1 MPFIALRFKPGLNRD
16 QTNYSNE
23 GGWFECDKVRFLSGF
38 PQKIG
43 GWSKQTPNTFLGT
56 SRQLFNYIT
65 SFTDNFLVVGTN
77 LKLYIEAGGYFY
89 DITPL
94 QETTG
99 AGAVTFA
106 AVNGS
111 STVTVVDT
119 GNPAAAGNYV
129 QFTGAVSLGGNV
141 TAEILNV
148 DQGHEIATVINANA
162 YTIVVP
168 VTANASDSGNGG
180 SSTIGKY
187 QIDVGEPGGTFGYG
201 WGTDPWGRLEWGLGG
216 TTPVAIDGRDW
227 WYDNLDNDMVSN
239 IRDGAIYYWE
249 RGSSTNPGTALAT
262 NAILLSEKATA
273 DGFDPNAVPTKAM
286 QVLVSQNDQHVVCFG
301 SVPYGFTNVAT
312 FDPLLIRWSDQD
324 NPGQWDEN
332 DTAGSAG
339 SIKVSRG
346 SRIVRALPTRQEI
359 LVWTESHL
367 FSFQFVGGE
376 DVFNLQELA
385 DNISILSPRACVTV
399 NNVTYWMGH
408 DKFYVYSGRVETL
421 PCTLRQ
427 FIYQDINYNQADTI
441 ISGTNEGWNE
451 VWWMY
456 PSSTS
461 SFPNRYVIYN
471 YLERIW
477 YYGNI
482 DRTAWLDSPLRQ
494 YPMAVNTPSGTDTG
508 VLYNQEYGFDE
519 DGAPMTSYI
528 QSSDFD
534 ISDGEQFMLTR
545 RMIPDINFSNS
556 TAAQPEVTLQVRA
569 RNFPG
574 SGFQNSGTTDSN
586 PVIETAVDVY
596 TDQVFIRARAR
607 QMALKISSEDLGVN
621 WQLGVPR
628 LDARTDGK
636 R

>member
-1 MPFIALRFKPGLNRD
+1 MPFIKLQFKPGINRD

-23 GGWFECDKVRFLSGF
+23 GGWYEGDKIRFLSGY

-43 GWSKQTPNTFLGT
+43 GWLKQTPNTFLGT
-56 SRQLFNYIT
+56 CRQMFNYVT
-65 SFTDNFLVVGTN
+65 SFTDNLLAVGTN

-94 QETTG
+94 QETTV
-99 AGAVTFA
+99 AGAVTFSA
-106 AVNGS
+106 SNGS
-111 STVTVVDT
+111 STVTVLDT
-119 GNPAAAGNYV
+119 AAPATAGNYV

-162 YTIVVP
+162 YTIEVP
-168 VTANASDSGNGG
+168 VTANASDVGNGG
-180 SSTIGKY
+180 AGTIGKY

-201 WGTDPWGRLEWGLGG
+201 WGTDPWSRLEWGLGG

-227 WYDNLDNDMVSN
+227 WYDNLDNDLIAN
-239 IRDGAIYYWE
+239 IRDGAIYYWD
-249 RGSSTNPGTALAT
+249 RGTINNPSTSLTT

-301 SVPYGFTNVAT
+301 SVPFGFTNVDK

-324 NPGQWDEN
+324 NPGQWTPTPTN
-332 DTAGSAG
+332 SAG
-339 SIKVSRG
+339 DIRVSRG

-367 FSFQFVGGE
+367 YSFQFLGTT
-376 DVFNLQELA
+376 DVFGLQELA
-385 DNISILSPRACVTV
+385 DNISIISPRACTSV

-408 DKFYVYSGRVETL
+408 DKFYAYSGRVETL

-427 FIYQDINYNQADTI
+427 FVYQDINYNQTDTI

-456 PSSTS
+456 PSANSAY
-461 SFPNRYVIYN
+461 PNRYVIYN

-482 DRTAWLDSPLRQ
+482 DRTAWLDSPLRE
-494 YPMAVNTPSGTDTG
+494 YPMSVNTPSGTKIG
-508 VLYNQEYGFDE
+508 VLYNQEEGFDE

-534 ISDGEQFMLTR
+534 LADGDQFMLTR
-545 RMIPDINFSNS
+545 RIIPDINFSNS

-574 SGFQNSGTTDSN
+574 SGFQSTGTTDSK
-586 PVIETAVDVY
+586 PVIETAVDIY

-607 QMALKISSEDLGVN
+607 QLALKISSEDLGVN
-621 WQLGVPR
+621 WQLGSPR
-628 LDARTDGK
+628 IDARADGK

>member
-1 MPFIALRFKPGLNRD
+1 MPFIKLQFKPGINRD

-23 GGWFECDKVRFLSGF
+23 GGWYEGDKIRFLSGY

-43 GWSKQTPNTFLGT
+43 GWLKQTPNTFLGT
-56 SRQLFNYIT
+56 CRQMFNYVT
-65 SFTDNFLVVGTN
+65 SFTDNLLAVGTN

-94 QETTG
+94 QETTV
-99 AGAVTFA
+99 AGDVTFTA
-106 AVNGS
+106 TNGS

-119 GNPAAAGNYV
+119 AAPATAGNYV

-141 TAEILNV
+141 TAAILNA
-148 DQGHEIATVINANA
+148 DAGFEIATVINANA

-187 QIDVGEPGGTFGYG
+187 QIDIGEPGGTFGYG
-201 WGTDPWGRLEWGLGG
+201 WGTDPWSRLEWGLGG
-216 TTPVAIDGRDW
+216 TTPVALDGRDW
-227 WYDNLDNDMVSN
+227 WYDNLDNDLIAN

-249 RGSSTNPGTALAT
+249 RGDATNPGTALAT

-273 DGFDPNAVPTKAM
+273 DGFNPNAVPTKAM

-301 SVPYGFTNVAT
+301 SVPFGFTNVDK

-324 NPGQWDEN
+324 NPGQWTPTSTN
-332 DTAGSAG
+332 SAG
-339 SIKVSRG
+339 DIRVSRG

-367 FSFQFVGGE
+367 YSFQFLGTT
-376 DVFNLQELA
+376 DVFGLQELA
-385 DNISILSPRACVTV
+385 DNISIISPRACTSV

-408 DKFYVYSGRVETL
+408 DKFYAYSGRVETL

-427 FIYQDINYNQADTI
+427 FIYQDINYNQTDTI

-456 PSSTS
+456 PSANSAY
-461 SFPNRYVIYN
+461 PNRYVIYN

-482 DRTAWLDSPLRQ
+482 DRTAWLDSPLRK
-494 YPMAVNTPSGTDTG
+494 YPMSVNTPSGTETG
-508 VLYNQEYGFDE
+508 VLYNQEEGFDE

-534 ISDGEQFMLTR
+534 LADGDQFMLTR
-545 RMIPDINFSNS
+545 RIIPDINFSNS

-574 SGFQNSGTTDSN
+574 SGFQNSGTTDSK

-607 QMALKISSEDLGVN
+607 QLALKISSEDLGVN
-621 WQLGVPR
+621 WQLGSPR
-628 LDARTDGK
+628 IDARADGK

>member
-1 MPFIALRFKPGLNRD
+1 MPFIPLKFKPGINRD

-23 GGWFECDKVRFLSGF
+23 GGWFEGDKIRFLSGF

-43 GWSKQTPNTFLGT
+43 GWLKQTPNTFLGT
-56 SRQLFNYIT
+56 CRQLFNYVT

-94 QETTG
+94 QETTA
-99 AGAVTFA
+99 AGNVTFTA
-106 AVNGS
+106 TNGS
-111 STVTVVDT
+111 STVTVLDT
-119 GNPAAAGNYV
+119 SNPAVAGNYV

-141 TAEILNV
+141 TAAILNV
-148 DQGHEIATVINANA
+148 DTGFEIVTVVNSNA
-162 YTIVVP
+162 YTIEVP
-168 VTANASDSGNGG
+168 VTANASDAGNGG
-180 SSTIGKY
+180 SATIGKY
-187 QIDVGEPGGTFGYG
+187 QIDVGTPGGTFGYG

-216 TTPVAIDGRDW
+216 TTPVALDGRDW
-227 WYDNLDNDMVSN
+227 WYDNLDNDLIAN

-249 RGSSTNPGTALAT
+249 RGDSTNPGTALAT
-262 NAILLSEKATA
+262 NAILLSEYA
-273 DGFDPNAVPTKAM
+273 DNAGFDPDAVPTKAM

-301 SVPYGFTNVAT
+301 SVPYGSTNVDD

-324 NPGQWDEN
+324 NPGQWTPAPTN
-332 DTAGSAG
+332 SAG
-339 SIKVSRG
+339 DIRVSRG

-367 FSFQFVGGE
+367 YSFQFLGTT
-376 DVFNLQELA
+376 DVFGLQELA
-385 DNISILSPRACVTV
+385 DNTSIISARACSSV
-399 NNVTYWMGH
+399 NNVTYWMGKE
-408 DKFYVYSGRVETL
+408 KFYAYSGRVETL

-427 FIYQDINYNQADTI
+427 FIYQDINYNQVDTI

-456 PSSTS
+456 PSAS
-461 SFPNRYVIYN
+461 SAYPNRYVIYN

-482 DRTAWLDSPLRQ
+482 DRTAWLDSALRE
-494 YPMAVNTPSGTDTG
+494 YPMSVNTPSGTKTG
-508 VLYNQEYGFDE
+508 VLYNQEDGFDE
-519 DGAPMTSYI
+519 DGAPMISYI

-534 ISDGEQFMLTR
+534 LGDGEQFMLSR
-545 RMIPDINFSNS
+545 RIIPDINFSNS
-556 TAAQPEVTLQVRA
+556 TANNPEVTLQVRA

-574 SGFQNSGTTDSN
+574 SGFQSTGTTDSK
-586 PVIETAVDVY
+586 PVIETSVDAY

-607 QMALKISSEDLGVN
+607 QLALKITSEDLGVN

-628 LDARTDGK
+628 LDARVDGK

>member
-1 MPFIALRFKPGLNRD
+1 MPFIPLKFKPGINRD

-23 GGWFECDKVRFLSGF
+23 GGWFEGDKIRFLSGF

-43 GWSKQTPNTFLGT
+43 GWLKQTPNTFLGT
-56 SRQLFNYIT
+56 CRQLFNYVT
-65 SFTDNFLVVGTN
+65 SFTDNFLVVGTH

-94 QETTG
+94 QETT
-99 AGAVTFA
+99 AVGAVTFTA
-106 AVNGS
+106 TNGS
-111 STVTVVDT
+111 STVTVLDT
-119 GNPAAAGNYV
+119 SNPAVAGNYV
-129 QFTGAVSLGGNV
+129 QFTGATSLGGNV
-141 TAEILNV
+141 TAAVLNV
-148 DQGHEIATVINANA
+148 DTGFEIVTVVNSNA
-162 YTIVVP
+162 YTIEVP

-216 TTPVAIDGRDW
+216 TTPVALDGRDW
-227 WYDNLDNDMVSN
+227 WYDNLDNDLIAN

-249 RGSSTNPGTALAT
+249 RGGSTNPGTAFAT
-262 NAILLSEKATA
+262 NAILLSTKATA
-273 DGFDPNAVPTKAM
+273 DGYDPNAVPTKAM

-301 SVPYGFTNVAT
+301 SVPYGFTNVDN

-324 NPGQWDEN
+324 NPGQWTPAPTN
-332 DTAGSAG
+332 SAG
-339 SIKVSRG
+339 DIRVSRG

-367 FSFQFVGGE
+367 YSFQFLGTT
-376 DVFNLQELA
+376 DVFGLQELA
-385 DNISILSPRACVTV
+385 DNISIISARACASV
-399 NNVTYWMGH
+399 NNVTYWMGKE
-408 DKFYVYSGRVETL
+408 KFYAYSGRVETL

-427 FIYQDINYNQADTI
+427 FIYQDINYNQVDTI

-456 PSSTS
+456 PSAS
-461 SFPNRYVIYN
+461 SAYPNRYVIYN

-482 DRTAWLDSPLRQ
+482 DRTAWLDSALRE
-494 YPMAVNTPSGTDTG
+494 YPMSVNTPSGTKTG
-508 VLYNQEYGFDE
+508 VLYNQEEGFDD
-519 DGAPMTSYI
+519 DGAPMISYI

-534 ISDGEQFMLTR
+534 LGDGEQFMLSR
-545 RMIPDINFSNS
+545 RIIPDINFSNS
-556 TAAQPEVTLQVRA
+556 TANNPEVTLQVRA

-574 SGFQNSGTTDSN
+574 SGFQSTGTTDSK
-586 PVIETAVDVY
+586 PVIETSVDAY

-607 QMALKISSEDLGVN
+607 QLALKITSEDLGVN

-628 LDARTDGK
+628 LDARVDGK

>member
-1 MPFIALRFKPGLNRD
+1 MPFIALRFKPGVNRD

-23 GGWFECDKVRFLSGF
+23 GGWYECDKVRFLSGF

-43 GWSKQTPNTFLGT
+43 GWLKQTPNTFLGT
-56 SRQLFNYIT
+56 CRQLFNYVT
-65 SFTDNFLVVGTN
+65 TYGDNLLAVGTN
-77 LKLYIEAGGYFY
+77 LKLYLEAGGYFY

-94 QETTG
+94 QETTT
-99 AGAVTFA
+99 AGDVTFTA
-106 AVNGS
+106 TNGS
-111 STVTVVDT
+111 STVTVLDT
-119 GNPAAAGNYV
+119 GAPATVGNYV

-141 TAEILNV
+141 TATVLNA
-148 DQGHEIATVINANA
+148 DAGFEIATVINANA
-162 YTIVVP
+162 YTIEVP

-180 SSTIGKY
+180 AATIGKY
-187 QIDVGEPGGTFGYG
+187 QINVGPGGGTFGYG
-201 WGTDPWGRLEWGLGG
+201 WGTDGWSRLEWGLGG
-216 TTPVAIDGRDW
+216 TTPVAINGIDW
-227 WYDNLDNDMVSN
+227 WYDNFDNDLVAN

-249 RGSSTNPGTALAT
+249 RGGSTNPGAALQT

-273 DGFDPNAVPTKAM
+273 DGYSANAVPVKAM
-286 QVLVSQNDQHVVCFG
+286 QVLVSQNDKHLLAFG
-301 SVPYGFTNVAT
+301 SVPFGSVNVAD
-312 FDPLLIRWSDQD
+312 FDPLLIRWADQD
-324 NPGQWDEN
+324 NPSQWTPTPTN
-332 DTAGSAG
+332 SAG
-339 SIKVSRG
+339 FLRVSRG

-367 FSFQFVGGE
+367 YSFQFLGTT
-376 DVFNLQELA
+376 DVFGLQELA
-385 DNISILSPRACVTV
+385 DNISILSPRATVTV

-427 FIYQDINYNQADTI
+427 FVYQDINYSQADTI

-451 VWWMY
+451 VWWIY
-456 PSSTS
+456 PSSS
-461 SFPNRYVIYN
+461 SSYPNRYVIYN

-482 DRTAWLDSPLRQ
+482 DRTAWLDSPLRE
-494 YPMAVNTPSGTDTG
+494 YPMAVNTPSGTSTG
-508 VLYNQEYGFDE
+508 VLYDQENGLDD
-519 DGAPMTSYI
+519 DGAPIEAYI

-534 ISDGEQFMLTR
+534 IADGEQFMLTR
-545 RMIPDINFSNS
+545 RMLPDINFAKS
-556 TAAQPEVTLQVRA
+556 TAAQPEVTLQIRP

-574 SGFQNSGTTDSN
+574 SGFQPVGTTDSK

-596 TDQVFIRARAR
+596 TEQVFIRARSR

-628 LDARTDGK
+628 LDARVDGK

>member
-1 MPFIALRFKPGLNRD
+1 MPFIALKFKPGVNRD

-23 GGWFECDKVRFLSGF
+23 GGWYECDKIRFLSGY

-43 GWSKQTPNTFLGT
+43 GWIKSTPNTFLGT
-56 SRQLFNYIT
+56 CRQLFNYVT
-65 SFTDNFLVVGTN
+65 SYGDNLLAVGTN
-77 LKLYIEAGGYFY
+77 LKLYLEAGGNFY

-94 QETTG
+94 QETTA
-99 AGAVTFA
+99 AGAVTFSA
-106 AVNGS
+106 SNGS
-111 STVTVVDT
+111 SIVTVLDT
-119 GNPAAAGNYV
+119 GAPATAGNYV
-129 QFTGAVSLGGNV
+129 MFTGAVSLGGNV
-141 TAEILNV
+141 TAAILNA
-148 DQGHEIATVINANA
+148 GAGFEIATVVNANA

-180 SSTIGKY
+180 ALTIGKY
-187 QIDVGEPGGTFGYG
+187 QISVGAASSVSGYG
-201 WGTDPWGRLEWGLGG
+201 WGTDTWSRLEWGLGG
-216 TTPVAIDGRDW
+216 ITPVSLTFRDW
-227 WYDNLDNDMVSN
+227 WYDNFDNDLIAN

-249 RGSSTNPGTALAT
+249 RGVIPNPITAFT
-262 NAILLSEKATA
+262 TPAILLSTKATA
-273 DGFDPNAVPTKAM
+273 DGYSGNAVPVKVM
-286 QVLVSQNDQHVVCFG
+286 QSLVSQNDKHLIAFG
-301 SVPYGFTNVAT
+301 SVPFGSTTVAD
-312 FDPLLIRWSDQD
+312 FDPLLIRWADQD
-324 NPGQWDEN
+324 NPSQWTPTPTN
-332 DTAGSAG
+332 SAG
-339 SIKVSRG
+339 FIRVSRG

-359 LVWTESHL
+359 LVWTETHL
-367 FSFQFVGGE
+367 YSFQFLGTT
-376 DVFNLQELA
+376 DVFGLQELT

-427 FIYQDINYNQADTI
+427 FIYQDIDYAQADTI
-441 ISGTNEGWNE
+441 VSGTNEGWNE

-456 PSSTS
+456 PSSNS
-461 SFPNRYVIYN
+461 NYPNRYVIYN

-482 DRTAWLDSPLRQ
+482 ERTAWLDSPLRE
-494 YPMAVNTPSGTDTG
+494 YPVAVNTPNGSSNG
-508 VLYNQEYGFDE
+508 VLYEQENGLDD
-519 DGAPMTSYI
+519 DGAPLVAYI

-545 RMIPDINFSNS
+545 RMLPDINFAKS
-556 TAAQPEVTLQVRA
+556 TAATPEITLQIRP

-574 SGFQNSGTTDSN
+574 SGFQPVGTTDSK

-596 TDQVFIRARAR
+596 TEQVFIRARAR
-607 QMALKISSEDLGVN
+607 QMALKISSENLGVN

-628 LDARTDGK
+628 LDARVDGK

>member
-1 MPFIALRFKPGLNRD
+1 MPFIKLQFKPGINRD

-23 GGWFECDKVRFLSGF
+23 GGWYEGDKIRFLSGY

-43 GWSKQTPNTFLGT
+43 GWLKQTPNTFLGT
-56 SRQLFNYIT
+56 CRQMFNYVT
-65 SFTDNFLVVGTN
+65 SFTDNFLAVGTN

-94 QETTG
+94 QETTV
-99 AGAVTFA
+99 AGDVTFTA
-106 AVNGS
+106 TNGS

-141 TAEILNV
+141 TSDILNV

-216 TTPVAIDGRDW
+216 TTPVALDGRDW
-227 WYDNLDNDMVSN
+227 WYDNLDNDLIAN

-249 RGSSTNPGTALAT
+249 RGDATNPGTALAT

-273 DGFDPNAVPTKAM
+273 DGFNPNAVPTKAM

-301 SVPYGFTNVAT
+301 SVPFGFTNVDK

-324 NPGQWDEN
+324 NPGQWTPTSTN
-332 DTAGSAG
+332 SAG
-339 SIKVSRG
+339 DIRVSRG

-367 FSFQFVGGE
+367 FSFQFLGTT
-376 DVFNLQELA
+376 DVFGLQELA
-385 DNISILSPRACVTV
+385 DNISIISPRACTSV

-408 DKFYVYSGRVETL
+408 DKFYAYSGRVETL

-427 FIYQDINYNQADTI
+427 FIYQDINYNQTDTI

-456 PSSTS
+456 PSANSA
-461 SFPNRYVIYN
+461 FPNRYVIYN

-482 DRTAWLDSPLRQ
+482 DRTAWLDSPLRK
-494 YPMAVNTPSGTDTG
+494 YPMSVNTPSGTETG
-508 VLYNQEYGFDE
+508 VLYNQEEGFDE

-534 ISDGEQFMLTR
+534 LADGDQFMLTR
-545 RMIPDINFSNS
+545 RIIPDINFSNS

-574 SGFQNSGTTDSN
+574 SGFQNSGTTDSK

-607 QMALKISSEDLGVN
+607 QLALKISSEDLGVN
-621 WQLGVPR
+621 WQLGSPR
-628 LDARTDGK
+628 IDARADGK

>member
-1 MPFIALRFKPGLNRD
+1 MPFIKLQFKPGINRD

-23 GGWFECDKVRFLSGF
+23 GGWYEGDKIRFLSGY

-43 GWSKQTPNTFLGT
+43 GWLKQTPNTFLGT
-56 SRQLFNYIT
+56 CRQMFNYVT
-65 SFTDNFLVVGTN
+65 SFTDNLLAVGTN

-94 QETTG
+94 QETTV
-99 AGAVTFA
+99 AGAVTFSA
-106 AVNGS
+106 SNGS

-201 WGTDPWGRLEWGLGG
+201 WGTDPWSRLEWGLGG
-216 TTPVAIDGRDW
+216 TTPVALDGRDW
-227 WYDNLDNDMVSN
+227 WYDNLDNDLIAN

-249 RGSSTNPGTALAT
+249 RGDATNPGTALAT

-273 DGFDPNAVPTKAM
+273 DGYNPNAVPVKAM

-301 SVPYGFTNVAT
+301 SVPFGSVDVDD

-324 NPGQWDEN
+324 NPGQWTPTSTN
-332 DTAGSAG
+332 SAG
-339 SIKVSRG
+339 DIRVSRG

-367 FSFQFVGGE
+367 YSFQFLGTT
-376 DVFNLQELA
+376 DVFGLQELA
-385 DNISILSPRACVTV
+385 DNISIISPRACTSV

-408 DKFYVYSGRVETL
+408 DKFYAYSGRVETL

-427 FIYQDINYNQADTI
+427 FVYQDINYNQTDTI

-456 PSSTS
+456 PSANSAY
-461 SFPNRYVIYN
+461 PNRYVIYN

-482 DRTAWLDSPLRQ
+482 DRTAWLDSPLRK
-494 YPMAVNTPSGTDTG
+494 YPMSVNTPSGTETG
-508 VLYNQEYGFDE
+508 VLYNQEEGFDE

-534 ISDGEQFMLTR
+534 LADGDQFMLTR
-545 RMIPDINFSNS
+545 RIIPDINFSNS

-574 SGFQNSGTTDSN
+574 SGFQNSGTTDSK

-607 QMALKISSEDLGVN
+607 QLALKISSEDLGVN
-621 WQLGVPR
+621 WQLGSPR
-628 LDARTDGK
+628 IDARADGK